1 MRKIA
6 AVALTEYR
14 QVVFTKS
21 FLFSL
26 LLPLVAYG
34 GLFAEQIFLG
44 DQTDLRDRELVVVDR
59 SGVVAEELRKANAER
74 NRSEAVYR
82 DGRKVGPEFV
92 ITPYAGEISQDKSA
106 FLVEL
111 SDQVREGE
119 IFAFCIIG
127 EDYPEVDGGEADY
140 LEYYSD
146 SPTFH
151 RLPNWL
157 EDSVREIV
165 ERHRFAEAGL
175 DRRAINPLTSH
186 HSLEAFSLAEVDEE
200 GNLVEPEEQNRL
212 AAFLI
217 PLGLIMLMFVSI
229 QMTTPTLLN
238 SVIEEK
244 MQRISEV
251 LLASVSTFQLLAG
264 KLLAGVSVGLT
275 FSVVYLISLAGALGY
290 FEKAEW
296 VPAGTYFWFLLF
308 LVTGLLVFGS
318 LFAGVSSA
326 CQDLKDSQNFAGTIV
341 LFLLIP
347 MMLSIVAVES
357 PDGPLAVV
365 LSLVPPFSVM
375 GMMVRLAVPP
385 GPPVTMVMVSLVLNL
400 LFALAVVWASGR
412 IFRIGILAQGKTPS
426 WRELLRWMFQRG

>member
-1 MRKIA
+1 MRKVI
-6 AVALTEYR
+6 AVAMTEYR

-26 LLPLVAYG
+26 LIPLLAYG
-34 GLFAEQIFLG
+34 GMFAAQIFLG
-44 DQTDLRDRELVVVDR
+44 GQTDLRDRELVVADR
-59 SGVVAEELRKANAER
+59 TGRLVAALVEANEER
-74 NRSEAVYR
+74 NRSDAVWR
-82 DGRKVGPEFV
+82 DGKQVSPEFI
-92 ITPYAGEISQDKSA
+92 ITDYGEKPLPGDREI
-106 FLVEL
+106 LVEL
-111 SDQVREGE
+111 SDRVREGE
-119 IFAFCIIG
+119 IFAFCLIG
-127 EDYPEVDGGEADY
+127 EDYPAVEGGENDY
-140 LEYYSD
+140 LKYYSE
-146 SPTFH
+146 SPTFS
-151 RLPNWL
+151 RLPDWL
-157 EDSVREIV
+157 EDRVQEIV
-165 ERHRFAEAGL
+165 EAERFAEAGL

-186 HSLEAFSLAEVDEE
+186 HSLESYNLAEVDES
-200 GNLVEPEEQNRL
+200 GNLIEPEEQNRL

-217 PLGLIMLMFVSI
+217 PLGLVMLMFVSI

-244 MQRISEV
+244 MQRIAEV

-275 FSVVYLISLAGALGY
+275 FSIVYLLSLAGALGY

-296 VPAGTYFWFLLF
+296 VPAGTYLWFVLF

-318 LFAGVSSA
+318 LFAGVSAA

-357 PDGPLAVV
+357 PDGPLAVI
-365 LSLVPPFSVM
+365 LSMVPPFSVM

-385 GPPVTMVMVSLVLNL
+385 GPPVSMVMLSLVLNL
-400 LFALAVVWASGR
+400 LFALVVVWASGR
-412 IFRIGILAQGKTPS
+412 IFRIGILAQGKTPG
-426 WRELLRWMFQRG
+426 WRELLRWLFQRG